1 VLRSLLRSLRRSLTR
16 TERALGL
23 ISLRSLGLIG

>member
-1 VLRSLLRSLRRSLTR
+1 VRRDLRAALTR

-23 ISLRSLGLIG
+23 VSLRSLGLAG